1 MKPKPFPYRIP
12 GQREEPMAPPGW
24 WRRLMRWRREAKA
37 LRQNRIWGMW
47 EAMSP
52 ALKERY
58 MLRHEGKRPVRVAPV
73 YPREPVC
80 HAVRHRRTIRGRIKE
95 RSYR

>member
-1 MKPKPFPYRIP
+1 MKTLPYRIP
-12 GQREEPMAPPGW
+12 DKEGVPMGPPAW
-24 WRRLMRWRREAKA
+24 WRRLLRWRREARH
-37 LRQNRIWGMW
+37 LREGRIWGMW
-47 EAMSP
+47 ETMSP

-58 MLRHEGKRPVRVAPV
+58 LQRHAEAVPVRVAPV

-80 HAVRHRRTIRGRIKE
+80 HAVRHRRSVRGHIKM